1 MKKKKLRPVTKVKN
15 LEPKL
20 GSPNWVIWAAWA
32 DRITFEEIREKSN
45 FTEAQ
50 VIKLMRKEL
59 KPSSF
64 RLWRKRVKNKSI
76 KHRRKFELNRKELKR
91 KINKL
96 NYHLQQIYKRLLYI
110 TIMKKIL
117 MYSGPMCNFCEAAK
131 RLLDRNNLKY
141 EVIDVSSGDGIRDE
155 MIKKSNGKR
164 TIPQIFFD
172 DHHVGGYVEL
182 RELEK
187 TGKLEENLK

>member
-64 RLWRKRVKNKSI
+64 RLWRKRVKHKSI

-96 NYHLQQIYKRLLYI
+96 NYHL
-110 TIMKKIL
+110 
-117 MYSGPMCNFCEAAK
+117 
-131 RLLDRNNLKY
+131 
-141 EVIDVSSGDGIRDE
+141 
-155 MIKKSNGKR
+155 
-164 TIPQIFFD
+164 
-172 DHHVGGYVEL
+172 
-182 RELEK
+182 
-187 TGKLEENLK
+187 